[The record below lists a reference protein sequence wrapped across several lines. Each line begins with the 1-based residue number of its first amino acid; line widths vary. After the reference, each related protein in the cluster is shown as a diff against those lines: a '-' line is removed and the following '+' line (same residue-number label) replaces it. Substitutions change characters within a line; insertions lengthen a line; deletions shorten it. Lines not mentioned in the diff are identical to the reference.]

1 MPEPLL
7 YPTYISWKV
16 DLLAVSD
23 VASLLGPERVR
34 KIKKAIERLHAGAP
48 NHLFLIEAVTPN
60 YLDEFV
66 PLYESHIG
74 AKERGTVF
82 DVRSRITEKM
92 AKGFE
97 YEAVSLRA
105 DGRLLGGMIYGV
117 RPHTMSVA
125 YRVFPLAMPLKLPIS
140 CSYIAEQLLI
150 EKALALHKRSII
162 HGKDRNPYGVY
173 SSIGLA
179 GYKLTIGCVPY
190 VSSFEKTTFLPL
202 DEKLIAQPT
211 LIFLGSAMGDKI
223 SRGLL
228 FATEA
233 ELQAGVY
240 GAVLKQ
246 SRVQVETRVLLIEG
260 Y

>member
-92 AKGFE
+92 AKGFG

-150 EKALALHKRSII
+150 EKALALGKRSII

-179 GYKLTIGCVPY
+179 GYKLAIGCVPH
-190 VSSFEKTTFLPL
+190 VSLFEKTTFLPF
-202 DEKLIAQPT
+202 KGQAMSQPT
-211 LIFLGSAMGDKI
+211 LLFLGSAKGEKI
-223 SRGLL
+223 SRALL
-228 FATEA
+228 CAPEA